1 MVEWYAKLVNPVDSK
16 SYARGDGTSYWNE
29 LRKFRSHPPSEP
41 GRVSPPDAH
50 AFRLHWKPDDLADA
64 EKPDLGDLIFLTQN
78 LRAKD
83 RSKMSRARKTAV
95 SKSAMVVTHVVEVLD
110 DAASR
115 DGSWHARVVKSWL
128 AMPFALGPTPGELFE
143 FDVGPL
149 RNGLLTK
156 LPGRRKLPAVRYYAT
171 WREEVLARL
180 ELPHLLPR
188 LR

>member
-1 MVEWYAKLVNPVDSK
+1 MVEWYAKLVNPVDSN

-29 LRKFRSHPPSEP
+29 LRRLRNPPPSEP

-64 EKPDLGDLIFLTQN
+64 KKPALGDLIFLTQN

-83 RSKMSRARKTAV
+83 RAQMSDARKNVV

-110 DAASR
+110 RAPAR
-115 DGSWHARVVKSWL
+115 DGSWHARQVESWL
-128 AMPFALGPTPGELFE
+128 AVPFALGPTPGELFG
-143 FDVGPL
+143 FNVGPL

-156 LPGRRKLPAVRYYAT
+156 LPGRRKRPAGRDDAT
-171 WREEVLARL
+171 WRKEVLARL
-180 ELPHLLPR
+180 ELPDLPR
-188 LR
+188 